1 MEQKFKEIHC
11 SMGRDEGAEN
21 VKRKHVLG
29 IAAGLTLGS
38 LVLGSWASRFFAKKA
53 PPAMGA
59 PAVAEALLPEV
70 ISPEDQGYVDCPEE
84 TEADISEDA
93 VQQLPASTCLSE
105 ILPWNSAPEPIHADS
120 SLSML
125 EAQCGAVFA
134 DFLFYRGDGQCQWG
148 TAMFHG
154 TSREIQITW
163 RNWKEKKGPRS
174 LRFVGSDLHFEN
186 GMRPGLLLKDLA
198 VRNGSNVSLAGFGW
212 EDSGRH
218 RSFQNGAFKGFD
230 AADSR
235 YQIQY
240 VLDWELF
247 DEASEAEH
255 ASIIIGDEDLDSSE
269 PTLEKFR
276 ARVEYIEYRLMQDDL
291 SLRTPL

>member
-1 MEQKFKEIHC
+1 MEQKFKEIHRII
-11 SMGRDEGAEN
+11 GRDEGAEN

-29 IAAGLTLGS
+29 IAASLTLGS
-38 LVLGSWASRFFAKKA
+38 LVVGSWVTGFFAKKA
-53 PPAMGA
+53 PEAVGTPAA
-59 PAVAEALLPEV
+59 PEALLPEL

-84 TEADISEDA
+84 TEPGSDEET
-93 VQQLPASTCLSE
+93 VQQPLASYCLSE
-105 ILPWNSAPEPIHADS
+105 VLPWNTVPEPIHAAS
-120 SLSML
+120 SLATL

-154 TSREIQITW
+154 TNREIQITW
-163 RNWKEKKGPRS
+163 RNWKERKEPRS
-174 LRFVGSDLHFEN
+174 LRFVGSELHFEN
-186 GMRPGLLLKDLA
+186 GMRPGLLLKDLVA
-198 VRNGSNVSLAGFGW
+198 RNGSSISLAGFGW
-212 EDSGRH
+212 EGSGRH
-218 RSFQNGAFKGFD
+218 RSFQNGALKGFD

-240 VLDWELF
+240 ALDWDLF

-255 ASIIIGDEDLDSSE
+255 ARIIVGDQALDSSE

-276 ARVEYIEYRLMQDDL
+276 TQVQYIEYRLTQDDL